1 MSRTILQSTAGDLEA
16 LISMYR
22 GARFSDTTMERMG
35 DIEIN
40 LFEKA
45 TKSPANDMAD
55 LTAKGVILKLAIR
68 QELATIIEELAA
80 SLAADIERMAA

>member
-1 MSRTILQSTAGDLEA
+1 MNRTILQSTAGDLEA
-16 LISMYR
+16 MIAMYG

-55 LTAKGVILKLAIR
+55 LAAKGRILKLAIG
-68 QELATIIEELAA
+68 QELATIVEELAA
-80 SLAADIERMAA
+80 SLAHDIERMAA